1 MPGVTKLTRKRLGEL
16 LIEEGLL
23 KEEQLKEAL
32 RIQKDDGALL
42 GEVLVRLNYVTEH
55 DIAMA
60 IAKQF
65 GLPYI
70 DASRYIV
77 PREVLNI
84 VPVEY
89 MYKHQFI
96 ILDRFP
102 KLLIVAIAG
111 MMDSEVLGELE
122 RRSGADVFV
131 YVSTVKQVMDAL
143 KKYCP
148 GLQEQ

>member
-1 MPGVTKLTRKRLGEL
+1 MAGVTKLTRKRLGEL

-23 KEEQLKEAL
+23 KEDQLQNAL
-32 RIQKDDGALL
+32 RIQKSDGALL
-42 GEVLVRLNYVTEH
+42 GEVLVKLNYVTEH

-70 DASRYIV
+70 DASRYVINKDV
-77 PREVLNI
+77 FNI
-84 VPVEY
+84 VPVDY

-96 ILDRFP
+96 ILDKFP
-102 KLLIVAIAG
+102 KALIVAVGG
-111 MMDSEVLGELE
+111 MLDLDVLQELE
-122 RRSGADVFV
+122 RRSGTEVFV
-131 YVSTVKQVMDAL
+131 YVSTAKQVVDAL

-148 GLQEQ
+148 MPSAT